1 RMIEMKRKV
10 SILLTALMLL
20 SLLCA
25 CGAGSAAGDSAAM
38 EESFDMEFFN
48 TSASTAPSEPMAD
61 SMTAGGSM
69 KGEGGEMDAGSLRG
83 KGMEAKLIYTAE
95 VNMES
100 TDFDAAV
107 AGLDALVARLGAY
120 YERNS
125 IYNHSA
131 NYRSGDYTVRVP
143 AEKFEAFMSEIGTLC
158 HVRSANRYVE
168 DVSEVYYDTESRLT
182 TYKTKLER
190 LQHLLSQAE
199 SMEDIITIESAISE
213 TEFEIERLS
222 GTLRGYDARIS
233 YSTVY
238 LSLQEVYRLSNVETP
253 PLTFGER
260 MGNALVGGIENTVD
274 SLERFAVWLAY
285 NWITL
290 LFYAAVIC
298 VVVYVVRRNKKGGWK
313 MPGWKKE
320 KKDVSSTPENE
331 EKE

>member
-1 RMIEMKRKV
+1 MKRKV
-10 SILLTALMLL
+10 SILLTALMLF

-48 TSASTAPSEPMAD
+48 TSTSTAPSEQPMAD

-83 KGMEAKLIYTAE
+83 EGMEAKLIYTAE
-95 VNMES
+95 VTMES

-143 AEKFEAFMSEIGTLC
+143 AENFEAFMSEIGTLC

-182 TYKTKLER
+182 TYKTKLDR

-213 TEFEIERLS
+213 TEFQIEQLS
-222 GTLRGYDARIS
+222 GTLRGYDARVS

-238 LSLQEVYRLSNVETP
+238 LSLQEVYRLSNTETP

-260 MGNALVGGIENTVD
+260 MGNALVGGIENTID

-285 NWITL
+285 NWISL

-298 VVVYVVRRNKKGGWK
+298 IAVYIVCRKKKGSWK
-313 MPGWKKE
+313 LPGLKKAKEENVPTQE
-320 KKDVSSTPENE
+320 KE
-331 EKE
+331 EK